1 MIGLPPPVM
10 KDAVLPANL
19 DTNHSPC
26 NLGPTSVYNS
36 PEPLFPDSQYPPK
49 LKAASIQCDNVKSAL
64 FPESQD
70 PANLKVPPSIQCDID
85 QSVCDSAGNQQ
96 LQTYTQKLADQPHLK
111 YSSIGAWF
119 EDNADGDDEKD
130 MPDSCIFKP
139 DEVCET
145 VLDNYSCKELHT
157 QEIATPISS
166 LVCARLPPDVT
177 QRNEGTNACS
187 CVHYLIVLE
196 QLSCLICFLLLFVC
210 FRNCIR
216 EAIYTTAVSA

>member
-1 MIGLPPPVM
+1 M
-10 KDAVLPANL
+10 LPANL
-19 DTNHSPC
+19 DTNRSPC

-36 PEPLFPDSQYPPK
+36 PEPLFPDSQYPPY
-49 LKAASIQCDNVKSAL
+49 LEAA
-64 FPESQD
+64 
-70 PANLKVPPSIQCDID
+70 SIQCDID

-96 LQTYTQKLADQPHLK
+96 LQTYTQKLADEPHLK

-145 VLDNYSCKELHT
+145 VLDNYSCKELHS
-157 QEIATPISS
+157 QEKATPISS

-177 QRNEGTNACS
+177 QHNEGTTACS
-187 CVHYLIVLE
+187 CVHYLVVLE
-196 QLSCLICFLLLFVC
+196 QFSCLNSFLLLFVC

-216 EAIYTTAVSA
+216 EPIYTTAVSA